1 MDSRES
7 NETLC
12 QFRRESLRT
21 LLGQLE
27 ACACGYDRPVMP
39 FITNRQEQYSEKKTM
54 QLINRLTADSCPDS
68 LRGFYKSM
76 LYCAIRCFSTPCT
89 VQSGSVTLG
98 VYNPSFTFGD
108 LINYMHSQEL
118 DTSEQHGQSIAFGTL
133 KRPIDGFLSTN
144 MTALYVFLS
153 GRKKPEPDL
162 LDGEFIPLHTSEI
175 EDDPFCPDEEEMAD
189 EYYEEYFEEAP
200 CQLEQ
205 PFPSPEEYCQ
215 HYENILRLFPEQYS
229 QAQFDQHMA
238 DMVNHFLAEQELT
251 IFSDADTHLMTIT
264 YLKKALKMM
273 RNVQH

>member
-1 MDSRES
+1 MDNRES

-12 QFRRESLRT
+12 QFRRETLRK
-21 LLGQLE
+21 LLQQLE
-27 ACACGYDRPVMP
+27 SCACGYDRTVMP
-39 FITNRQEQYSEKKTM
+39 FITNRQEQYSEKKTL
-54 QLINRLTADSCPDS
+54 QLINRLTDGSCPAS
-68 LRGFYKSM
+68 LRSFYKSM

-108 LINYMHSQEL
+108 LINYMHSEEL
-118 DTSEQHGQSIAFGTL
+118 DTSEQHGQSISLGTL
-133 KRPIDGFLSTN
+133 KRPVDGFLSTN

-153 GRKKPEPDL
+153 GQKKPEPDL
-162 LDGEFIPLHTSEI
+162 LDGEFIPLHTSEV
-175 EDDPFCPDEEEMAD
+175 EDEPVCPAEEEMAD
-189 EYYEEYFEEAP
+189 AYYEEYSVETP

-205 PFPSPEEYCQ
+205 PFPSPEEYCR

-273 RNVQH
+273 RSIQR